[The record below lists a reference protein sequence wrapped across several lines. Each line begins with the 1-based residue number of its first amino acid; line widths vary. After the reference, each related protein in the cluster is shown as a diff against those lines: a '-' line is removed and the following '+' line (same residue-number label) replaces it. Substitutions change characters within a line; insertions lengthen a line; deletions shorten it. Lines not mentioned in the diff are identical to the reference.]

1 MLNSPAKRR
10 RITGP
15 EPQSDIPTDNDGQ
28 QPTTPT
34 RASYLSPTKSSLAR
48 SHPHLITRSTGGA
61 LTENRGKTL
70 RDEIPSKKPN
80 PTEVPEALP
89 SSPTNHTNH
98 TEDNSPAL
106 NQVEEGL
113 PEKESDDIQKETAPA
128 ISARYSRNTRSP
140 LSERQPSQ
148 LNGSRRRHFSQDPLP
163 PPIMPTLVR
172 RTDSNAQ
179 AATRP
184 GSNEP
189 ELPPTPVQ
197 LGLDPAP
204 ERPRGL
210 ASSSS
215 PRGSQAGSGRHRRRT
230 RSGVAVT
237 SSPLKPKARAPATN
251 GDEARTNTD
260 NHVAEAPESEP
271 EAPEDEGTEN
281 LPAELQEKHSTL
293 RSLREELN
301 RLNEE
306 NEQLENSIKSEEA
319 LTDGVLTILRHF
331 PSQNGVSSS
340 STDSSSSPVHLTLFS
355 PGNLQLKSRT
365 KTSNEH
371 GRIKLVHILTISA
384 PAPWLPNVFACAF
397 RVVVDAEIRQVE
409 HAQMKDFMHDN
420 RPYKTPRRGIYRWAS
435 ERLQDRQ
442 DRLCIQHF
450 DLAGVIWGMGKWFA
464 ATVERAKIFRRLDV
478 RYNKSSSASNEGEF
492 EVHDKILTQ
501 ELAIE
506 LSPFL
511 EATQIEM
518 VAQAPTSKKRHP
530 ACKAKVMLIWNIDL
544 DWTGE
549 VVSDVSLAFNGVST
563 KAETGLKE
571 VFSSLY
577 QTKGVMAAFDNVWD
591 MIHADEGTEREL
603 ADGQKQ
609 TGKKRKRP
617 SK

>member
-1 MLNSPAKRR
+1 MLESPAKRR
-10 RITGP
+10 RVIGP
-15 EPQSDIPTDNDGQ
+15 EPQTDVPTGNDGQ

-48 SHPHLITRSTGGA
+48 SHPHLITRSNRGPSKD
-61 LTENRGKTL
+61 NRGKSL
-70 RDEIPSKKPN
+70 RDEILNKKPN
-80 PTEVPEALP
+80 ATEVPETV
-89 SSPTNHTNH
+89 SSYSANHS
-98 TEDNSPAL
+98 EDNRPAL
-106 NQVEEGL
+106 DHVEESLPQNESAGL
-113 PEKESDDIQKETAPA
+113 QNEPADA
-128 ISARYSRNTRSP
+128 ISARHSRNTRSP
-140 LSERQPSQ
+140 LSERQSSQ
-148 LNGSRRRHFSQDPLP
+148 VNGSRRRHFSQDPLP

-230 RSGVAVT
+230 RTGGAVT
-237 SSPLKPKARAPATN
+237 SSPLKSKIRAPATN
-251 GDEARTNTD
+251 GNEAQTTTD
-260 NHVAEAPESEP
+260 NDVGEAPESEP
-271 EAPEDEGTEN
+271 EAPENEVTEDTPAGLQDE
-281 LPAELQEKHSTL
+281 HSAL

-301 RLNEE
+301 RLKEE
-306 NEQLENSIKSEEA
+306 NAQLENAIKSEEA

-331 PSQNGVSSS
+331 SSQNGVPSSP
-340 STDSSSSPVHLTLFS
+340 TDSSSSLAHLTLFS

-365 KTSNEH
+365 ETSNEQ
-371 GRIKLVHILTISA
+371 GRIKLVHVLTTSA
-384 PAPWLPNVFACAF
+384 PAPWLPTVFACGF
-397 RVVVDAEIRQVE
+397 RVVVDAELGQVE
-409 HAQMKDFMHDN
+409 HAEMKDVMHDN
-420 RPYKTPRRGIYRWAS
+420 RPYKTPRRGIYKWAS

-442 DRLCIQHF
+442 DSLRIQHF
-450 DLAGVIWGMGKWFA
+450 DVAGVIWGMGKWFA
-464 ATVERAKIFRRLDV
+464 ATVERARIFRWLDV
-478 RYNKSSSASNEGEF
+478 RYNESFSVTNKAEFIKYNEA
-492 EVHDKILTQ
+492 LTQ
-501 ELAIE
+501 GQAIE
-506 LSPFL
+506 LAPFL

-518 VAQAPTSKKRHP
+518 VAQEAPNSKKRHP

-563 KAETGLKE
+563 KAETGLKV

-577 QTKGVMAAFDNVWD
+577 QTKGIVAAFDNVWD
-591 MIHADEGTEREL
+591 MIHAEDEGSEREL

-609 TGKKRKRP
+609 TGKKRKRA